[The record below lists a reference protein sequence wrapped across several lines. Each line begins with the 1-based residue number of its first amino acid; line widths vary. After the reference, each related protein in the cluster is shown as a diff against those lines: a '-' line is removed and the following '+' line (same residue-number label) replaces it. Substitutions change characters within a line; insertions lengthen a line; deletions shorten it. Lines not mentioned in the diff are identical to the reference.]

1 MSFRLQTISLFL
13 CDFNFVLFLVGISN
27 INHTN
32 ITCDMSHPHTD
43 SFNDEK
49 SFRRSADYNC
59 ELHVDM
65 FLLHFMKY

>member
-1 MSFRLQTISLFL
+1 
-13 CDFNFVLFLVGISN
+13 
-27 INHTN
+27 
-32 ITCDMSHPHTD
+32 MSHPHTD

-65 FLLHFMKY
+65 FLLHFMKYWLQQAMQNPSNHFELFNKKPPYENEFRKPKIS